1 MNKNLKKLIE
11 EIINEEV
18 LRLGPS
24 SVEVGPVEVDMDLM
38 TVAQDMLSQD
48 DLQGL
53 EELVDLNNAVY
64 TSVDKR
70 DAWEAIGEQML
81 TAWGYDAPAQ
91 GKKAAAE
98 SGDETGGSV
107 ATFWDVIGEDGTL
120 YSVKT
125 SFKNPTGPNNYK
137 QATQSSNIKLTAL
150 FSAVKENPPG
160 TMLGNIGCIYSEA
173 ENSRTVGWGD
183 VTSPIST
190 DDLKEKIRALI
201 EKNSESDQVQATLAA
216 YDGLVGSS
224 TGKKMSKSEA
234 ASAKQIVAVLQKAG
248 LVSSGARLTGKM
260 TEFMG
265 AYSETP
271 IASLTVYE
279 PGFFYS
285 ETLAKK
291 SGTRAGEDAAD
302 EDTRKNAVKRISTL
316 ARGMSTSQLDR
327 LLSAAREMMQESLMR
342 QFIREALLT
351 EAFTKTDERAI
362 ETMARKEI
370 DKKWKD
376 HEKKIDKMFND
387 RDKTLFRNDA
397 FYKVI
402 AQIYQQLQR
411 AYAEDQFKYATR
423 YTRKD
428 IPLARFRPS

>member
-38 TVAQDMLSQD
+38 SVAQDMLSQD

-64 TSVDKR
+64 TSIDKR

-81 TAWGYDAPAQ
+81 TAWGFDAPAQ

-98 SGDETGGSV
+98 SGDDSGGSV
-107 ATFWDVIGEDGTL
+107 ATFWDVRKGGTL

-190 DDLKEKIRALI
+190 DELKEKIRALI
-201 EKNSESDQVQATLAA
+201 EKNSEPDQVQATLAA

-265 AYSETP
+265 AYAETP

-291 SGTRAGEDAAD
+291 SGSRGGEDAAD

-316 ARGMSTSQLDR
+316 ARGMSASQLDR

-342 QFIREALLT
+342 EFIREALLT

-362 ETMARKEI
+362 ETMARKQI

-376 HEKKIDKMFND
+376 HEKKIEKMFDD

-402 AQIYQQLQR
+402 ARIYQELQR